1 MKKIQ
6 SYMDLDKNSKN
17 LHEQYTREGDKL
29 NENTQS
35 P

>member
-1 MKKIQ
+1 
-6 SYMDLDKNSKN
+6 MDLDKNSKN